1 MLVIDVD
8 NSDEWSLVVVVVAAC
23 VLLLNRLL
31 IVMKYGSR

>member
-8 NSDEWSLVVVVVAAC
+8 NSDEWSLVVVVAAC